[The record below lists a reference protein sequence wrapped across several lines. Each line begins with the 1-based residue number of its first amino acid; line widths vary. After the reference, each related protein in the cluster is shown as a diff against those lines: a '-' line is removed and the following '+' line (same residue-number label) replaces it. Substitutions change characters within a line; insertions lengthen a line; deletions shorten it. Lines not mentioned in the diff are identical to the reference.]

1 MRLEETLCKR
11 RLMGASM
18 LGETKTSDLPAEW
31 RDKLE
36 LLRVSFLQQDSFFLE
51 KQRSEDRL

>member
-1 MRLEETLCKR
+1 
-11 RLMGASM
+11 MGASM